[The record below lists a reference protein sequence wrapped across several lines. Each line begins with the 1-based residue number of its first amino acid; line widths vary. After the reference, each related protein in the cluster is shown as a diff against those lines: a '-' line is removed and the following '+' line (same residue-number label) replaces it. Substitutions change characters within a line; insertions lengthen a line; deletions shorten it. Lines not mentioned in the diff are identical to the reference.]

1 MRRFTIGALVSAIGI
16 MAALSIPA
24 RAQAPA
30 KAASSAA
37 PVKPYTTPKTP
48 WGDPDISGTWS
59 SDDLR
64 NIPVQRPAELGSRSQ
79 LSDDE
84 YAKRLAD
91 ADQARTRE
99 LNRVG
104 AFRNDVGTR
113 TFRQTSLVVEP
124 ADGRLPITADAQKE
138 VDRRQQQRSN
148 PPNSWTDRSLYD
160 RCITRG
166 VFGSVLPVIYGNG
179 NFIFQSPGVV
189 SITYEMV
196 HDTRII
202 PLDGRPHIGTGI
214 RQYLGDARGHFE
226 GDTLVVETTNFMG
239 NTTGVGGNGGGAPTS
254 DVLHVIERITR
265 VAADVLNYEVSITDP
280 KT

>member
-16 MAALSIPA
+16 VAALSIPA

>member
-1 MRRFTIGALVSAIGI
+1 MPQSSSRRSRVGCIHSSREAGIRRFTIGALVSAIGVV
-16 MAALSIPA
+16 AALSIPA

-30 KAASSAA
+30 KASSSAA
-37 PVKPYTTPKTP
+37 PAKPYTTPKTP

-64 NIPVQRPAELGSRSQ
+64 NTPVQRPVELGNRSQ

-113 TFRQTSLVVEP
+113 TFRQTSLVIEP

-166 VFGSVLPVIYGNG
+166 VFG
-179 NFIFQSPGVV
+179 
-189 SITYEMV
+189 
-196 HDTRII
+196 
-202 PLDGRPHIGTGI
+202 
-214 RQYLGDARGHFE
+214 
-226 GDTLVVETTNFMG
+226 
-239 NTTGVGGNGGGAPTS
+239 
-254 DVLHVIERITR
+254 
-265 VAADVLNYEVSITDP
+265 
-280 KT
+280 